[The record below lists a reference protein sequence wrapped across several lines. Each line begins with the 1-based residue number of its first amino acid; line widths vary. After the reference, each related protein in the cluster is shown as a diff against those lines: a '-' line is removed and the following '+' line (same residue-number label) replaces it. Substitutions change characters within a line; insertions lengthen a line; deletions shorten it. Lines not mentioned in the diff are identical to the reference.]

1 MLTLTDN
8 AQVAVDRFIRTAGE
22 PVAGLR
28 ISVTGGGCSGFQ
40 YGMELATETADN
52 DTVVKCGP
60 VTVLVDAFSAPL
72 LKGATIDFVDGLEA
86 SGFKFSN
93 PNATGSCGCGSSF
106 SA

>member
-8 AQVAVDRFIRTAGE
+8 AQNAVNRFIRTADE
-22 PVAGLR
+22 TIAGLR

-40 YGMELATETADN
+40 YGMELATETSDN
-52 DTVVKCGP
+52 DTVVKCGV
-60 VTVLVDAFSAPL
+60 VTVLIDPFSAPL
-72 LKGATIDFVDGLEA
+72 LKGATIDFVENLET